1 MSGRRIPAGDLE
13 TLASR
18 VRMVRLSADGCGR
31 PREALIVRDAAGV
44 VRAYLN
50 LCRHL
55 PIPLDAS
62 GQFLVDGLLQC
73 GTHGARYQLEDGLC
87 VSGPC
92 RGASLQALDLVIEGS
107 RLFVIDPAK

>member
-1 MSGRRIPAGDLE
+1 VSGVRIPAGDLE
-13 TLASR
+13 TLADR
-18 VRMVRLSADGCGR
+18 VRTVRLSSDANGR
-31 PREALIVRDAAGV
+31 PREALVVRDAAGTV
-44 VRAYLN
+44 HAYLN

-92 RGASLQALDLVIEGS
+92 RGASLQTLELAIEDG
-107 RLFVIDPAK
+107 RLFVLDPAS